1 MSQGKISI
9 VIKGSKPEVAEKPP
23 GQAVLGER
31 YVLQEELGRGGVG
44 EVLLGYDLQLERPVA
59 VKRVYLLMGASAER
73 ARFAITEAKRLAR
86 LQHPNIVTVYDV
98 LDHQGDVLMVMEY
111 LNGYTIE
118 ALQSPLTL
126 GDFINFA
133 RQSLSGLE
141 AAHSTGMIHLD
152 IKPTN
157 LMLSWLGTGQLQVKL
172 LDFGLAMMLEQPTLA
187 DAGGDGTVFGS
198 VYTMAPEQL
207 ERNPVDART
216 DLYSL
221 GCVFYYALTR
231 RDPFQGESV
240 EAIIDAHLRHN
251 FHPLAPQ
258 RPDLPPALCAWVE
271 RLMSRDPQ
279 DRPASASAAL
289 RELLKSPDVSA
300 RNTRPAQLPPA
311 PDTTTVE
318 IHLPDRKQLTASL
331 GQDVVVHGIVTRVWE
346 NMPGNARFI
355 NFTGVD
361 HLEFCVVVILKDSHP
376 EFGREQMDALV
387 GRRIRVTGR
396 ISEFHDSPQLIVHEP
411 AQIQAGAA

>member
-9 VIKGSKPEVAEKPP
+9 SIKG
-23 GQAVLGER
+23 QAANRREGDIIVGGR
-31 YVLQEELGRGGVG
+31 YALREELGRGGVG
-44 EVLLGYDLQLERPVA
+44 EVILAHDLQLERPVA
-59 VKRVYLLMGASAER
+59 VKRIHLRMGASAER
-73 ARFAITEAKRLAR
+73 AQFAIAEAKRLAR

-98 LDHQGDVLMVMEY
+98 LDHHGDVMMVMEY

-118 ALQSPLTL
+118 ALENPLTL
-126 GDFINFA
+126 NDFINLA

-172 LDFGLAMMLEQPTLA
+172 LDFGLAMMLEQPSHSETGEDDVVL
-187 DAGGDGTVFGS
+187 GS

-207 ERNPVDART
+207 ERNPVDIRT

-240 EAIIDAHLRHN
+240 EAIIDAHLRHD
-251 FHPLAPQ
+251 FYPLSPQ
-258 RPDLPPALCAWVE
+258 RPDLPPPLCHWVE
-271 RLMSRDPQ
+271 RLMSRDPG

-289 RELLKSPDVSA
+289 AQLLKSPEVST
-300 RNTRPAQLPPA
+300 RNTRPVQLPAKPSA
-311 PDTTTVE
+311 SAQPLE
-318 IHLPDRKQLTASL
+318 IHLPDRKQLEAAL
-331 GQDVVVHGIVTRVWE
+331 GRDAIVHGIVNRVWE
-346 NMPGNARFI
+346 NMPGTARFI

-361 HLEFCVVVILKDSHP
+361 HLEFCVVVVLKDNHP
-376 EFGREQMDALV
+376 EFGRAEMDTLV
-387 GRRIRVTGR
+387 GRRISVTGR
-396 ISEFHDSPQLIVHEP
+396 ISEFHDSPQLVVRQP
-411 AQIQAGAA
+411 SQIRT